1 MIAPLP
7 VGGKNLLTRLGS
19 FCDHEYS
26 HNRPKGAG
34 CVDDAGRDS
43 SRSRREPSARFTF
56 CRIAIRLA
64 ALSTIL
70 LLPPHHPSAGAGS
83 AGATLGVSATV
94 ARNCSLSTGVSNP
107 VGPAN
112 SATKP
117 VGNAQLT
124 VSCSK
129 GVGQTIAID
138 TDGNAFAIK
147 EIRPLS
153 NGVSTLNFDVKK
165 EVFVLIVNF

>member
-19 FCDHEYS
+19 FCDHECS
-26 HNRPKGAG
+26 HERPEGVG
-34 CVDDAGRDS
+34 CVDDAGQDS
-43 SRSRREPSARFTF
+43 SRSRRDPSERFAF

-70 LLPPHHPSAGAGS
+70 LLPHDPSAGAGS
-83 AGATLGVSATV
+83 AVATVNISATV
-94 ARNCSLSTGVSNP
+94 ARKCGVSTGVSNSL
-107 VGPAN
+107 GPAE

-124 VSCSK
+124 VTCSK
-129 GVGQTIAID
+129 GAGQTIAID
-138 TDGNAFAIK
+138 TDGNASGIK
-147 EIRPLS
+147 DIRPLS
-153 NGVSTLNFDVKK
+153 NGVSMLNFDVKK

>member
-7 VGGKNLLTRLGS
+7 VGAKNLLTRLRS
-19 FCDHEYS
+19 FCDQECGHE
-26 HNRPKGAG
+26 RPEGAG
-34 CVDDAGRDS
+34 CVGDAGRDS
-43 SRSRREPSARFTF
+43 WRSHREPSERFAF

-70 LLPPHHPSAGAGS
+70 LLPHDPSAGAGS

-107 VGPAN
+107 VGPAS

-124 VSCSK
+124 VTCSK
-129 GVGQTIAID
+129 GAGQTIAID
-138 TDGNAFAIK
+138 TDGNASAIK
-147 EIRPLS
+147 DIRPLS